1 MDLNKAWEQVATI
14 FIAITGVAIVAVL
27 VSKKSDTAA
36 VIQASGSAFG
46 NSLGVAVSPVT
57 GNQYNIDLSYPNSG
71 LFGNVGFG
79 NGGMMMPSF
88 GSYNG

>member
-1 MDLNKAWEQVATI
+1 MDLNKAWEQVAAI

-57 GNQYNIDLSYPNSG
+57 GNQYTIDLSYPGQS
-71 LFGNVGFG
+71 
-79 NGGMMMPSF
+79 GMMLPQMGGYWPSTP
-88 GSYNG
+88 GY

>member
-1 MDLNKAWEQVATI
+1 MDLNKAWEQIASI

-57 GNQYNIDLSYPNSG
+57 GNQYQIDLSYPNQG
-71 LFGNVGFG
+71 GF
-79 NGGMMMPSF
+79 MLPQM
-88 GSYNG
+88 GSYWPSTPAYG